1 MIVCSCN
8 VLTDTKIK
16 ATLDSGSCPR
26 TPGALYKCLGC
37 NPNCRRCFATVRKL
51 IDEALNKGKLVA
63 PVDCSASCSSG
74 DNACDQEMPSMPVVA
89 GEQVLLAADSSAC

>member
-8 VLTDTKIK
+8 VLTDTKIR
-16 ATLDSGSCPR
+16 ATLDSGTCPR

-51 IDEALNKGKLVA
+51 INEALGKAETQDLS
-63 PVDCSASCSSG
+63 PCTASCSVSEMAG
-74 DNACDQEMPSMPVVA
+74 DLTCAVA
-89 GEQVLLAADSSAC
+89 PDRDAILDETSSV